1 MFTIEIKQK
10 QGKGINV
17 ALNEQNSCFYLK
29 VFNNLMVMHAVAA
42 AAAAADGVFF
52 PEPIFIAKPNGR

>member
-1 MFTIEIKQK
+1 MPTTRTWRDRLFTIEIKQK

-42 AAAAADGVFF
+42 AAADGVFLS
-52 PEPIFIAKPNGR
+52 